1 LTFSAPFVI
10 IKVQRNKENKL
21 LKENRKMKK
30 DFTAENF
37 VRTIDF
43 GDVQIRRNYTE
54 GIRITEIELSD
65 GTWAVIK
72 TDYKTNQ
79 PFAVILT
86 EEELFG

>member
-1 LTFSAPFVI
+1 
-10 IKVQRNKENKL
+10 
-21 LKENRKMKK
+21 MKK